1 MIEIDLPSDLQ
12 ERLDF
17 LSRSED
23 KEPEDIIVEALEA
36 YFDNFE
42 NDF

>member
-1 MIEIDLPSDLQ
+1 MLEIDLPDDIQ

-17 LSRSED
+17 LSRSTD
-23 KEPEDIIVEALEA
+23 KDPEDIVLAALEA